1 MDHPL
6 SAWQIAKL
14 NISRK
19 SGRSVSLMLLVA
31 LFAFIL
37 CGGALF
43 MNGLAQGVRQLSGRL
58 GADLIVVPAGYKAD
72 FEGVLLKGE
81 PSSFYLPAG
90 AKEKIEKLE
99 GVAAVTPQLYVATLS
114 ASCCSYPVQII
125 GIDEP
130 TDFLVKP
137 WLRSQ
142 FKGELKDNT
151 ALVGGNIVGETG
163 EQVHFFNQPIAIV
176 GRLERT
182 GMGFD
187 ATIFVNM
194 DTAKMLAKE
203 SERLG
208 PNKAA
213 EKGRISCLMV
223 KAEPN
228 VDPSKLASYISKQ
241 FADEGLFA
249 IVSKRFIND
258 ISANLGTL
266 SALLYGTIA
275 IVWLLSVL
283 ILALTFSALLRE
295 RKKELATLK
304 ILGAGKSFLNK
315 TVLFEAGLISF
326 RGGLIGSLAGLCGS
340 MLWSSSIS
348 RSLNIPFQTLS
359 VVGQVTLFL
368 FSLVIATAI
377 APLASYPAL
386 YKLGQSEIYLDFRSA
401 N

>member
-1 MDHPL
+1 MNRPL
-6 SAWQIAKL
+6 SAWRIAKL

-31 LFAFIL
+31 VFAFIL

-43 MNGLAQGVRQLSGRL
+43 INGLAQGVGQLSSRL

-72 FEGVLLKGE
+72 LEGALLKGE

-99 GVAAVTPQLYVATLS
+99 GIAAVTPQLYVATLS

-125 GIDEP
+125 GIDES
-130 TDFLVKP
+130 TDFLIKP

-142 FKGELKDNT
+142 FKGELKDST
-151 ALVGGNIVGETG
+151 ALVGGNIVGEPG
-163 EQVHFFNQPIAIV
+163 EQVHFFNQPIAIA
-176 GRLERT
+176 GRLEKT

-187 ATIFVNM
+187 ATVFVNM
-194 DTAKMLAKE
+194 DTARMLAKE

-213 EKGRISCLMV
+213 EVGRISCLMV
-223 KAEPN
+223 KARPN
-228 VDPSKLASYISKQ
+228 VDPSKLASYISDQ
-241 FADEGLFA
+241 FSDEGIFA

-266 SALLYGTIA
+266 SALLYGAIA

-304 ILGAGKSFLNK
+304 ILGASKGFLNK

-326 RGGLIGSLAGLCGS
+326 RGGLIGSLAGLIGS
-340 MLWSSSIS
+340 MLWSSGIS

-359 VVGQVTLFL
+359 IAGQVTLVL
-368 FSLVIATAI
+368 LSLVFATAI
-377 APLASYPAL
+377 APLASCPAL
-386 YKLGQSEIYLDFRSA
+386 FKLERSEIYLDFRSA

>member
-1 MDHPL
+1 MNRPL
-6 SAWQIAKL
+6 SAWRIAKL

-31 LFAFIL
+31 VFAFIL

-43 MNGLAQGVRQLSGRL
+43 INGLAQGVGQLSSRL

-72 FEGVLLKGE
+72 LEGALLKGE

-99 GVAAVTPQLYVATLS
+99 GIAAVTPQLYVATLS

-125 GIDEP
+125 GIDES
-130 TDFLVKP
+130 TDFLIKP

-142 FKGELKDNT
+142 FKGELKDST
-151 ALVGGNIVGETG
+151 ALVGGNIVGEPG
-163 EQVHFFNQPIAIV
+163 EQVHFFNQPIAIA
-176 GRLERT
+176 GRLEKT

-187 ATIFVNM
+187 ATVFVNM
-194 DTAKMLAKE
+194 DTARMLAKE

-213 EKGRISCLMV
+213 EEGRISCLMV
-223 KAEPN
+223 KARPN
-228 VDPSKLASYISKQ
+228 VDPSKLASYISDQ
-241 FADEGLFA
+241 FSDEGIFA

-266 SALLYGTIA
+266 SALLYGAIA

-304 ILGAGKSFLNK
+304 ILGASKGFLNK

-326 RGGLIGSLAGLCGS
+326 RGGLIGSLAGLIGS
-340 MLWSSSIS
+340 MLWSSGIS

-359 VVGQVTLFL
+359 IAGQVTLVL
-368 FSLVIATAI
+368 LSLVFATAI
-377 APLASYPAL
+377 APLASCPAL
-386 YKLGQSEIYLDFRSA
+386 FKLERSEIYLDFRSA

>member
-1 MDHPL
+1 MNRPL
-6 SAWQIAKL
+6 SAWRIAKL

-31 LFAFIL
+31 VFAFIL

-43 MNGLAQGVRQLSGRL
+43 INGLAQGVGQLSSRL

-72 FEGVLLKGE
+72 LEGALLKGE

-99 GVAAVTPQLYVATLS
+99 GIAAVTPQLYVATLS

-125 GIDEP
+125 GIDES
-130 TDFLVKP
+130 TDFLIKP

-142 FKGELKDNT
+142 FKGELKDST
-151 ALVGGNIVGETG
+151 ALVGGNIVGEPG
-163 EQVHFFNQPIAIV
+163 EQVHFFNQPIAIA
-176 GRLERT
+176 GRLEKT

-187 ATIFVNM
+187 ATVFVNM
-194 DTAKMLAKE
+194 DTARMLAKE

-213 EKGRISCLMV
+213 EEGRISCLMV
-223 KAEPN
+223 KARPN
-228 VDPSKLASYISKQ
+228 VDPSKLASYISDQ
-241 FADEGLFA
+241 FADEGIFA

-266 SALLYGTIA
+266 SALLYGAIA

-304 ILGAGKSFLNK
+304 ILGASKGFLNK

-326 RGGLIGSLAGLCGS
+326 RGGLIGSLAGLIGS
-340 MLWSSSIS
+340 MLWSSGIS

-359 VVGQVTLFL
+359 IAGQVTLVL
-368 FSLVIATAI
+368 LSLVFATAI
-377 APLASYPAL
+377 APLASCPAL
-386 YKLGQSEIYLDFRSA
+386 FKLERSEIYLDFRSA

>member
-130 TDFLVKP
+130 TDFLIKP

-151 ALVGGNIVGETG
+151 ALVGGNIVGE
-163 EQVHFFNQPIAIV
+163 
-176 GRLERT
+176 
-182 GMGFD
+182 GFD

-241 FADEGLFA
+241 FGGEGLFA

-304 ILGAGKSFLNK
+304 ILGAGKGFLNK